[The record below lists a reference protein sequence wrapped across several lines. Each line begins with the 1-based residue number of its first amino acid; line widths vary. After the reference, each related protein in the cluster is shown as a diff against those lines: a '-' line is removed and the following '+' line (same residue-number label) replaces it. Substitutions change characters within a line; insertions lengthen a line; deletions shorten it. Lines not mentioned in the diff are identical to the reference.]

1 MSLLEGRGGEM
12 IKDSYRPTVLG
23 GSDSIK
29 PKTLFH
35 AISEI
40 ERWSYTEREAGN
52 LPESIVT
59 QPVYWSF
66 MAVGGANTFITSMI
80 MFLTLP
86 LSIGVISEVLP
97 IFGTKT
103 PGFFDKVIA
112 LIMSVGPSIVT
123 ALFITLLFWNL
134 FLGKATKKAVNS
146 LVIQGIV
153 LSQVLF
159 TFFAVFLYL
168 GISEVILSG
177 KNCISM
183 SATLSNWSAQF
194 LKNPI
199 PPETF
204 LAFLLKAKKVIVKS
218 SFVFIII
225 ALLKVTILLAGYVR
239 AYRKTKKF
247 IELYIQYFPDKDKFL
262 EVA

>member
-12 IKDSYRPTVLG
+12 LKDSYRPTVLG

-66 MAVGGANTFITSMI
+66 MAVGWANTFMTSAI

-86 LSIGVISEVLP
+86 LSIGVISEMFP

-103 PGFFDKVIA
+103 PGLFDKAIA
-112 LIMSVGPSIVT
+112 LIISIGPSTMT
-123 ALFITLLFWNL
+123 ALFLTLLFWNL
-134 FLGKATKKAVNS
+134 FMGRATKKAVNS

-153 LSQVLF
+153 LPQILF

-168 GISEVILSG
+168 GIAEVILSN
-177 KNCISM
+177 KNCWSM
-183 SATLSNWSAQF
+183 AIALSNWSMQF
-194 LKNPI
+194 LKNPV
-199 PPETF
+199 PPKEFLTF
-204 LAFLLKAKKVIVKS
+204 FLKAKKIIIKS
-218 SFVFIII
+218 SFTFMVI
-225 ALLKVTILLAGYVR
+225 ALLKVTILLVGYVR
-239 AYRKTKKF
+239 ACKKTEKF
-247 IELYIQYFPDKDKFL
+247 VKLYVKYFPDKDKFL